1 MVHYLVQSYI
11 PRNNPNTQADVF
23 AIAVVLWATVL
34 MLLMNWWRHRLLM
47 RHQNAEPTVDLVR
60 LPNHNQV
67 SQLNLD
73 YLLLGAT
80 TADVASSWN
89 QSLGLGWE
97 PAMTTS
103 RRILS
108 WSTRSSLDHGWEPA
122 MTILWAL
129 IYDWEREL
137 WRCPNH
143 YYYYKL

>member
-23 AIAVVLWATVL
+23 ANADVLCATVL
-34 MLLMNWWRHRLLM
+34 VLLMHRWRHRLLR

-60 LPNHNQV
+60 LPNQNQV

-73 YLLLGAT
+73 YLLLGTT
-80 TADVASSWN
+80 TADVASSWI

-103 RRILS
+103 RRIS
-108 WSTRSSLDHGWEPA
+108 SRSTASSLDFGREPA
-122 MTILWAL
+122 MPILWVL
-129 IYDWEREL
+129 ILDWEREL
-137 WRCPNH
+137 WPCPNH
-143 YYYYKL
+143 YHHYKL